1 LPDKNNLFT
10 FPTKPNQMRHTKF
23 ILTTLLIGSAMVW
36 SCQQGERKEDPLVQS
51 AVSTEEAQKRGQFLV
66 GIGGCADCHSPK
78 KMTAHGPVIDSSR
91 HLSGHPAGSPLP
103 PIAASALQPG
113 NWVLMAPDVTAFV
126 GPWGISYAANL
137 TSDSATGL
145 GAWTEHQFIQTMRT
159 GKHLGMENG
168 RPVLPPMP
176 WEAVGKMSDDDL
188 KSMLA
193 YLKSLPA
200 ITNRV
205 PGPVPP
211 NQVEVA
217 K

>member
-1 LPDKNNLFT
+1 MRKTKLT
-10 FPTKPNQMRHTKF
+10 FA
-23 ILTTLLIGSAMVW
+23 TLLAGTAILW
-36 SCQQGERKEDPLVQS
+36 SCQSGSETKTPDEPLVQAAS
-51 AVSTEEAQKRGQFLV
+51 SKEDAVKRGQFL
-66 GIGGCADCHSPK
+66 ILAGGCNDCHSPK
-78 KMTAHGPVIDSSR
+78 KMTPHGPVIDSSK
-91 HLSGHPAGSPLP
+91 LLAGHPAGSPLP

-113 NWVLMAPDVTAFV
+113 NWALMAPDATAFV

-137 TSDSATGL
+137 SSDSATGI

-176 WEAVGKMSDDDL
+176 WEGVGKLSDDDL

-193 YLKSLPA
+193 YLKSTTP
-200 ITNRV
+200 ISNRV
-205 PGPVPP
+205 PGPVTPDK
-211 NQVEVA
+211 VSVA